1 MVKFRTLKQELR
13 WDESQALDFRD
24 IRRILDQRGGKSD
37 GLKAGYVDLESVKG
51 EYTLDRFL
59 PRGHNACCVL
69 LSTRL
74 GGGVQRHWTAL
85 LRNSKGVFFFDSLD
99 LKAVTLSKILED
111 DGKFVRFLKS
121 VGANMVNKKLQESH
135 KMVRTCGLHVVVRVF
150 CWQMSN
156 AQYLQYLLSATNC
169 VSPDKLVALMTIIG
183 HL

>member
-1 MVKFRTLKQELR
+1 MVRFRTLKQELR
-13 WDESQALDFRD
+13 WDESQALDFRV

-37 GLKAGYVDLESVKG
+37 GLKAGYVDLERVKG

-59 PRGHNACCVL
+59 PRGHTVCCVL

-99 LKAVTLSKILED
+99 LKPVMLSKILED
-111 DGKFVRFLKS
+111 GGKFVRFLKK
-121 VGANMVNKKLQESH
+121 VGANMVNKKLQQSH

-156 AQYLQYLLSATNC
+156 AQYIQYLLSATNC